1 MIRFWDRLTKGLPP
15 RQIRLPTMYDLN
27 YSCAALQIFE
37 SSLLAAL
44 KFLMKV
50 FLLPLQLVA
59 KLLIRG
65 RKSVTSYNAFR

>member
-1 MIRFWDRLTKGLPP
+1 
-15 RQIRLPTMYDLN
+15 MYDLN